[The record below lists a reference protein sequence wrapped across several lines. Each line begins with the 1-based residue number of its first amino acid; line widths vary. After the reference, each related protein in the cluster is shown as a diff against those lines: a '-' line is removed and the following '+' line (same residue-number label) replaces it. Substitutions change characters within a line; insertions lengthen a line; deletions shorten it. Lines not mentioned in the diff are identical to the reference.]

1 MNWSQFGL
9 NQESEG
15 FPITVQGSE
24 DTDDV
29 LSLDLSNMGTSL
41 DLFFDGGAGGFDTL
55 RIKGETTGR

>member
-1 MNWSQFGL
+1 M
-9 NQESEG
+9 
-15 FPITVQGSE
+15 QGSE

-29 LSLDLSNMGTSL
+29 LRLDLSNMGTSL